1 MELRTS
7 GGSPVEVAAGS
18 CQAWFAVELRRRRYF
33 LVTDC
38 NQISMQFGTQAVF
51 FGTQLKTGCHLG
63 ANFFASL
70 CVSRVTVLT

>member
-7 GGSPVEVAAGS
+7 GGSSVEAAAGS
-18 CQAWFAVELRRRRYF
+18 CQAWFDAELRRRRYF

-51 FGTQLKTGCHLG
+51 FGTQLFGATNLG
-63 ANFFASL
+63 ANLGAIWVPIILS
-70 CVSRVTVLT
+70 